1 MHLLRRQVF
10 LSAEL
15 AEKKKVASVV
25 DLEPELAAP

>member
-1 MHLLRRQVF
+1 MHLFWRQVF

-15 AEKKKVASVV
+15 AEKKVASVV